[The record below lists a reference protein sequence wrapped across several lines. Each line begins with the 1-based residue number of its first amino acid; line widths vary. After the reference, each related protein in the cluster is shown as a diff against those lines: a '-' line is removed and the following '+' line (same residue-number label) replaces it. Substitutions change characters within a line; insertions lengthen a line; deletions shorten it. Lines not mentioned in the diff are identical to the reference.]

1 MNRPLGRPFARFVA
15 AGAAVLTLWA
25 ALAPAGLLP
34 AAFAADKEK
43 DAAITP
49 APAGLGAIRGV
60 VYRDDDTTRVT
71 GATVTA
77 INVKTGR
84 RYTSNFTG
92 ENGAYEVTGLPAG
105 TYDVA
110 IDSGS
115 TVYVTDNLVELAE
128 SQRLYLSYAVSG
140 GTPTGA
146 DTPIFKGGAKLTF
159 TDPNSVPA
167 AAPAGKKSF
176 WKRPGGIA
184 IISVLVVG
192 VTAAG
197 VSAQQ
202 GN

>member
-1 MNRPLGRPFARFVA
+1 
-15 AGAAVLTLWA
+15 
-25 ALAPAGLLP
+25 
-34 AAFAADKEK
+34 
-43 DAAITP
+43 
-49 APAGLGAIRGV
+49 
-60 VYRDDDTTRVT
+60 
-71 GATVTA
+71 
-77 INVKTGR
+77 
-84 RYTSNFTG
+84 
-92 ENGAYEVTGLPAG
+92 
-105 TYDVA
+105 
-110 IDSGS
+110 
-115 TVYVTDNLVELAE
+115 
-128 SQRLYLSYAVSG
+128 VSG

-167 AAPAGKKSF
+167 AAPAGTKSF